1 MRFASLTA
9 GLLARKGEAHPASTA
24 TFPED
29 MLVRS
34 RQGWTSPWQ
43 EKTEAGKPAPASV
56 PEPPTLKQAEPQ
68 PKPQPQPRQESA
80 DEPCMH
86 AQACQWGDAPTA
98 APDPLKRF
106 HVSVRLKRGHYIRL
120 KLASA
125 QLHKPSQEIIA
136 EALADWYARQDES
149 LFGQCACLNDDLTAL
164 R

>member
-34 RQGWTSPWQ
+34 RQGWTSPWKEREQ
-43 EKTEAGKPAPASV
+43 ERAPAPPAIEPV
-56 PEPPTLKQAEPQ
+56 PAKEIATP
-68 PKPQPQPRQESA
+68 PKPSSP
-80 DEPCMH
+80 DEPCVH
-86 AQACQWGDAPTA
+86 GHACQIAEAPAA

-149 LFGQCACLNDDLTAL
+149 LFGQCDCLKDDLTVT

>member
-34 RQGWTSPWQ
+34 RQGWTSPWDERGGQ
-43 EKTEAGKPAPASV
+43 EKIRPAPPAESPV
-56 PEPPTLKQAEPQ
+56 HQPAEAAPKQAV
-68 PKPQPQPRQESA
+68 A
-80 DEPCMH
+80 DEPCVH
-86 AQACQWGDAPTA
+86 GHACQIGDAPVA
-98 APDPLKRF
+98 APDPQKRF

-120 KLASA
+120 KLASS

-136 EALADWYARQDES
+136 EALADWYAKQDES